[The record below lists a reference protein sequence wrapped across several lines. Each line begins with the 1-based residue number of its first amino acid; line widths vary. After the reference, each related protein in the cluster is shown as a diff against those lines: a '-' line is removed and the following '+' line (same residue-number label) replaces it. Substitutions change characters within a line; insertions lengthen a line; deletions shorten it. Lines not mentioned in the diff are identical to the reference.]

1 MMTETLVGVSPP
13 PVPQEPSLEP
23 PREPRPPSAEEL
35 AAARELVKAA
45 RDRGVALTG
54 PDGLLK
60 ALTKTVVETALDE
73 EMSEHLGYDKHA
85 VAGRNRGN
93 SRNGRRPKT
102 IVTEA
107 AGEVVIEVPRDRD
120 GTFTPQVV
128 KKRQRRL
135 SDLDAVVIS
144 LYAKGLTTGE
154 ISAHFAEVYGASVSK
169 DTVSR
174 ITDRV
179 IEDMQAWASRPLLRV
194 YAAIFIDAIFVK
206 VRDGQVGNQP
216 FYAAIGVDLEG
227 HRDVLG
233 LWAGHGGGE
242 SAKFWMSVLTDLKNR
257 GISDVFFVV
266 CDGLKGLPDS
276 VNAVWPQAVVQACI
290 IHLIRGTFRYASK
303 RYWEQIA
310 KDLKPI
316 YTAPTVTAAAEAL
329 DGLEEKWGKPYPA
342 IPKLWRAAW
351 EQFIP
356 FLDYDVEIRK
366 VLCSTN
372 AIESLNARYRRAVT
386 VKGHFPTE
394 QAAMKT
400 LYLVTRSLD
409 PKGLGQARWVTRW
422 EPALNAFA
430 VTFADRMPAAENL

>member
-1 MMTETLVGVSPP
+1 MTETLVGVSPP
-13 PVPQEPSLEP
+13 PEDLSQ
-23 PREPRPPSAEEL
+23 EPRPPSPEEL

-73 EMSEHLGYDKHA
+73 EMAEHLGYDKHA
-85 VAGRNRGN
+85 VEGRNREN
-93 SRNGRRPKT
+93 SRNGKRSKT

-107 AGEVVIEVPRDRD
+107 AGEVQIEVPRDRD

-179 IEDMQAWASRPLLRV
+179 IEDMQAWTSRPLLGV
-194 YAAIFIDAIFVK
+194 YAAVFIDAIYVK

-216 FYAAIGVDLEG
+216 FYAAIGVDLAG
-227 HRDVLG
+227 RRDVLG
-233 LWAGHGGGE
+233 LWAGTSGSGE
-242 SAKFWMSVLTDLKNR
+242 SAKFWMHVLTGLKNR
-257 GISDVFFVV
+257 GVTDVFFVV

-276 VNAVWPQAVVQACI
+276 VNSVWPQAVVQTCI
-290 IHLIRGTFRYASK
+290 IQLIRGSFRYASK
-303 RYWEQIA
+303 RYWPELA
-310 KDLKPI
+310 ADLKPI
-316 YTAPTVTAAAEAL
+316 YTAPNATAAAAAL
-329 DGLEEKWGKPYPA
+329 DAVEDKWGKPYPA
-342 IPKLWRAAW
+342 IPRLWRSSW
-351 EQFIP
+351 ELFTP
-356 FLDYDVEIRK
+356 FLDY
-366 VLCSTN
+366 LAGT
-372 AIESLNARYRRAVT
+372 
-386 VKGHFPTE
+386 
-394 QAAMKT
+394 
-400 LYLVTRSLD
+400 
-409 PKGLGQARWVTRW
+409 
-422 EPALNAFA
+422 
-430 VTFADRMPAAENL
+430 